1 MPKKT
6 LETEAAEMMDMEL
19 STSLQA
25 DESAIHTTGNDAP
38 QNALD
43 EPESLVENSTDAAI
57 PDTETANAAN
67 LPGDGVENPDL
78 APSPTTE
85 NKEATNLPQAP
96 EDRPEN
102 TAAEPVVQETPEPK
116 PKRSRRSASKPEPES
131 VIQVTPLPQSDEP
144 AADAPVLETSPTR
157 RPRRRAVISL
167 DGQRSEL
174 TPEARRRQDI
184 IDLSESMKS
193 RRVITGTIAGIEH
206 MDESPD
212 LAYAVVYH
220 GAFKVI
226 IPASEMFEFDEDAA
240 DNYRGATLSR
250 RLGAEIDYV
259 VKGIETDAGVAAG
272 SRLEAMRQRRREY
285 YLDTDRNGHHQLEA
299 GDIAEARVVSVIRPG
314 AFVELFGIEQFIPLE
329 ELSYLRWV
337 DATPHFRVGDRV
349 LVKILELDRS
359 DRNNISLKLSVKQ
372 AGEDAFKQAIS
383 RFKVGN
389 IYVGNVTMITAVGVF
404 VSFENVSCLCQF
416 PKRKR
421 PAIGSPVT
429 VRILG
434 ADLERLRLWGAI
446 VYS

>member
-6 LETEAAEMMDMEL
+6 PETEVAETLNLAL
-19 STSLQA
+19 STPLPA
-25 DESAIHTTGNDAP
+25 DESAIHTTENDAP
-38 QNALD
+38 QNALG
-43 EPESLVENSTDAAI
+43 EPDSLVENS
-57 PDTETANAAN
+57 PDTALPKTETAAAAD
-67 LPGDGVENPDL
+67 LSGDGVEDPDL

-85 NKEATNLPQAP
+85 NEEAANLPQAP
-96 EDRPEN
+96 EDGSES
-102 TAAEPVVQETPEPK
+102 TAAEPVLQETPEAK
-116 PKRSRRSASKPEPES
+116 PKRVRRSVSKPEPNS
-131 VIQVTPLPQSDEP
+131 VSQEAPSPQNDEP
-144 AADAPVLETSPTR
+144 ATDAPVREISPTS
-157 RPRRRAVISL
+157 RPRRRAVVSL

-193 RRVITGTIAGIEH
+193 HRVITGTIAGIER
-206 MDESPD
+206 MDENPD

-226 IPASEMFEFDEDAA
+226 IPASEMFEFDEDSSE
-240 DNYRGATLSR
+240 NYRGATLSR

-259 VKGIETDAGVAAG
+259 VKGIEADAGVAAG

-285 YLDTDRNGHHQLEA
+285 YLDTDRNGHHQLEE

-314 AFVELFGIEQFIPLE
+314 AFVELFGIEQFVPLD

-337 DATPHFRVGDRV
+337 DATTHFRVGDRV

-359 DRNNISLKLSVKQ
+359 DRNHISIKLSVKQ

-383 RFKVGN
+383 RFKIGN

>member
-85 NKEATNLPQAP
+85 NKEAANLPQAP

-144 AADAPVLETSPTR
+144 AADAPVLETSTTR
-157 RPRRRAVISL
+157 RPRRRAVVSL

>member
-144 AADAPVLETSPTR
+144 AADAPVLETSTTR
-157 RPRRRAVISL
+157 RPRRRTVVSL

-193 RRVITGTIAGIEH
+193 QRVITGTIAGIER

-337 DATPHFRVGDRV
+337 DATPHFRIGDRV

>member
-85 NKEATNLPQAP
+85 TEEAANLPQAP

-157 RPRRRAVISL
+157 RPRRRAVVSL

-285 YLDTDRNGHHQLEA
+285 YRNGHHQLEA

-349 LVKILELDRS
+349 LVKILELDLS

>member
-1 MPKKT
+1 MPKKIS
-6 LETEAAEMMDMEL
+6 ETETVETMNMEL
-19 STSLQA
+19 STPGTAEDTAVSMT
-25 DESAIHTTGNDAP
+25 EN
-38 QNALD
+38 
-43 EPESLVENSTDAAI
+43 ENSEIALGSAEEI
-57 PDTETANAAN
+57 VEKPDETVSPTTETAEADIA
-67 LPGDGVENPDL
+67 PDDGVEAIDSI
-78 APSPTTE
+78 PSPTTE
-85 NKEATNLPQAP
+85 TEEAANLPQAP

-131 VIQVTPLPQSDEP
+131 VIQVTPSPQSDEP

-157 RPRRRAVISL
+157 RPRRRAVVSL

-383 RFKVGN
+383 RFKVG
-389 IYVGNVTMITAVGVF
+389 
-404 VSFENVSCLCQF
+404 F
-416 PKRKR
+416 P
-421 PAIGSPVT
+421 
-429 VRILG
+429 
-434 ADLERLRLWGAI
+434 
-446 VYS
+446 

>member
-1 MPKKT
+1 M
-6 LETEAAEMMDMEL
+6 
-19 STSLQA
+19 
-25 DESAIHTTGNDAP
+25 
-38 QNALD
+38 
-43 EPESLVENSTDAAI
+43 
-57 PDTETANAAN
+57 
-67 LPGDGVENPDL
+67 
-78 APSPTTE
+78 
-85 NKEATNLPQAP
+85 
-96 EDRPEN
+96 
-102 TAAEPVVQETPEPK
+102 
-116 PKRSRRSASKPEPES
+116 
-131 VIQVTPLPQSDEP
+131 PLPQSDEP

-157 RPRRRAVISL
+157 RPRRRAVVSL

-193 RRVITGTIAGIEH
+193 RRVITGTIAGIER
-206 MDESPD
+206 MDENPD

-259 VKGIETDAGVAAG
+259 VKGIETDAGVAACPLHRVQLYRTVSPAG
-272 SRLEAMRQRRREY
+272 GRTSCRMD
-285 YLDTDRNGHHQLEA
+285 YLDTDRNGHNQLEA

-337 DATPHFRVGDRV
+337 DATTHFRVGDRV

>member
-6 LETEAAEMMDMEL
+6 PETETVDTMDLEL
-19 STSLQA
+19 STSGQNV
-25 DESAIHTTGNDAP
+25 DTTDSMTENEPLDNLSGNA
-38 QNALD
+38 
-43 EPESLVENSTDAAI
+43 EEIVEKSRSGDFSM
-57 PDTETANAAN
+57 TETVEAADP
-67 LPGDGVENPDL
+67 PGDGVENSEIEP
-78 APSPTTE
+78 APITE
-85 NKEATNLPQAP
+85 TEGAVDLPQAP
-96 EDRPEN
+96 EDGPEGAP
-102 TAAEPVVQETPEPK
+102 TESVLQEAPEPK
-116 PKRSRRSASKPEPES
+116 PRRARRGAIKAEPEPVLQEAPS
-131 VIQVTPLPQSDEP
+131 PQLDEP
-144 AADAPVLETSPTR
+144 AVDAHVRETPPTR
-157 RPRRRAVISL
+157 RPRRRTVVSL

-174 TPEARRRQDI
+174 TPEARRRQDL

-193 RRVITGTIAGIEH
+193 RRVITGTIAGIER
-206 MDESPD
+206 MDENPD

-240 DNYRGATLSR
+240 ENYRGATLSR

-259 VKGIETDAGVAAG
+259 VKGIEVDADVAAG
-272 SRLEAMRQRRREY
+272 SRLDAMRQRRREY
-285 YLDTDRNGHHQLEA
+285 YLETDRNGYHQLEE

-314 AFVELFGIEQFIPLE
+314 AFVELAGIEQFVPLE

-337 DATPHFRVGDRV
+337 DATTHFRVGERV

-359 DRNNISLKLSVKQ
+359 DRNHINIKLSVKQ
-372 AGEDAFKQAIS
+372 AGEDAFRQAIS
-383 RFKVGN
+383 RFKIGN

>member
-6 LETEAAEMMDMEL
+6 SETETVETMNMEL
-19 STSLQA
+19 STPGTAEDTAVSMT
-25 DESAIHTTGNDAP
+25 EN
-38 QNALD
+38 
-43 EPESLVENSTDAAI
+43 ENSEIALGSAEEI
-57 PDTETANAAN
+57 VEKPDETVSPTTETAEADIA
-67 LPGDGVENPDL
+67 PDDGVEAIDSI
-78 APSPTTE
+78 PSPTTE
-85 NKEATNLPQAP
+85 TEEAANLPQAP

-102 TAAEPVVQETPEPK
+102 TAAEPVVQETP
-116 PKRSRRSASKPEPES
+116 S
-131 VIQVTPLPQSDEP
+131 PQSDEP

-157 RPRRRAVISL
+157 RPRRRAVVSL

-434 ADLERLRLWGAI
+434 VDLERLRLWGAI

>member
-6 LETEAAEMMDMEL
+6 PETETVDTMDLEL
-19 STSLQA
+19 STSEQNV
-25 DESAIHTTGNDAP
+25 DTTDSMTEN
-38 QNALD
+38 
-43 EPESLVENSTDAAI
+43 EPLENLSGHAQFGDFST
-57 PDTETANAAN
+57 TETEEAADP
-67 LPGDGVENPDL
+67 PGDGVESSEIEP
-78 APSPTTE
+78 APITE
-85 NKEATNLPQAP
+85 TEEAVDLPQAP
-96 EDRPEN
+96 EDASEILA
-102 TAAEPVVQETPEPK
+102 TEPVLQEAPEPK
-116 PKRSRRSASKPEPES
+116 PRRARRSTIKAEPEPVLQEAPS
-131 VIQVTPLPQSDEP
+131 PQLDEP
-144 AADAPVLETSPTR
+144 AVDTPVRETPPTR
-157 RPRRRAVISL
+157 RPRRRTVVSL

-174 TPEARRRQDI
+174 TPEARRRQDL

-193 RRVITGTIAGIEH
+193 RRVITGTIAGIER
-206 MDESPD
+206 MDENPD

-226 IPASEMFEFDEDAA
+226 IPASEMFEFDESAA
-240 DNYRGATLSR
+240 ENYRGATLSR

-259 VKGIETDAGVAAG
+259 VKGIEADADVAAG
-272 SRLEAMRQRRREY
+272 SRLDAMRQRRREY
-285 YLDTDRNGHHQLEA
+285 YLDTDRNGYHQLEE

-314 AFVELFGIEQFIPLE
+314 AFVELAGIEQFVPLE

-337 DATPHFRVGDRV
+337 DATTHFRVGERV

-359 DRNNISLKLSVKQ
+359 DRNHIKLSVKQ
-372 AGEDAFKQAIS
+372 AGEDAFRQAIS
-383 RFKVGN
+383 RFKIGN

>member
-157 RPRRRAVISL
+157 RPRRRAVVSL

-314 AFVELFGIEQFIPLE
+314 TFVELFGIEQFIPLE

-416 PKRKR
+416 PKHKR